1 MRERSL
7 GETTRDMASAL
18 GRTLGRA
25 ARGGR
30 QHLEVFLGGP
40 DRTRVIFL
48 LAAVLALASADAAT
62 VGASAIELRQAL
74 HINNFDIGL
83 LIAVTSIVAA
93 VASIPFGVLADRGP
107 RTSALGLTVF
117 LSGAAMVWSATVSCF
132 GRRLLARMFLGVVTA
147 AAGPIVASLVGDL
160 FAASERGRIYGYILT
175 GELLGAGVGFAVT
188 GDIAALSWRAAFVL
202 LALPALVLGW
212 YVFHLP
218 EPHRRGSRRGRR
230 SAGPEPRETEVQRL
244 ARHR

>member
-7 GETTRDMASAL
+7 GDT
-18 GRTLGRA
+18 GRELAYVLARRLGRA

-107 RTSALGLTVF
+107 GTRALGPGTLLAGASVGG
-117 LSGAAMVWSATVSCF
+117 GAAC
-132 GRRLLARMFLGVVTA
+132 
-147 AAGPIVASLVGDL
+147 
-160 FAASERGRIYGYILT
+160 
-175 GELLGAGVGFAVT
+175 
-188 GDIAALSWRAAFVL
+188 
-202 LALPALVLGW
+202 GW
-212 YVFHLP
+212 F
-218 EPHRRGSRRGRR
+218 
-230 SAGPEPRETEVQRL
+230 
-244 ARHR
+244 

>member
-1 MRERSL
+1 MRERNL
-7 GETTRDMASAL
+7 GETTREVASAL

-107 RTSALGLTVF
+107 RTSAP
-117 LSGAAMVWSATVSCF
+117 
-132 GRRLLARMFLGVVTA
+132 GR
-147 AAGPIVASLVGDL
+147 S
-160 FAASERGRIYGYILT
+160 
-175 GELLGAGVGFAVT
+175 
-188 GDIAALSWRAAFVL
+188 
-202 LALPALVLGW
+202 
-212 YVFHLP
+212 HLP
-218 EPHRRGSRRGRR
+218 EPPRTGRRRGRVLNP
-230 SAGPEPRETEVQRL
+230 PEAASEAAPEETDAQRL
-244 ARHR
+244 ARAQGIVPTTAWSPPIPPGWDSSMRPATC

>member
-1 MRERSL
+1 MREWSL
-7 GETTRDMASAL
+7 GDTTREMASAL

-40 DRTRVIFL
+40 DGTRVIFL

-93 VASIPFGVLADRGP
+93 VASLPFGVLADRGP
-107 RTSALGLTVF
+107 RTRALGLTIF
-117 LSGAAMVWSATVSCF
+117 LWGAAMVWSATVSSF
-132 GRRLLARMFLGVVTA
+132 GQLLLARMFLGGVTA
-147 AAGPIVASLVGDL
+147 AAGPIVASPVGHPVSSAD
-160 FAASERGRIYGYILT
+160 RGNVY
-175 GELLGAGVGFAVT
+175 
-188 GDIAALSWRAAFVL
+188 
-202 LALPALVLGW
+202 
-212 YVFHLP
+212 
-218 EPHRRGSRRGRR
+218 
-230 SAGPEPRETEVQRL
+230 
-244 ARHR
+244 

>member
-7 GETTRDMASAL
+7 GETTREMASAL

-74 HINNFDIGL
+74 HIKNFDIGL

-107 RTSALGLTVF
+107 RTRTLGLTIF
-117 LSGAAMVWSATVSCF
+117 LWGAAMVWSGTVSSF
-132 GRRLLARMFLGVVTA
+132 GRLLFARAFLGVVTV
-147 AAGPIVASLVGDL
+147 AAGPILASMVGAL
-160 FAASERGRIYGYILT
+160 YCPVERGKIYGYILT
-175 GELLGAGVGFAVT
+175 GELVGAGIGFAVT
-188 GDIAALSWRAAFVL
+188 GDIAALSWRAAFL
-202 LALPALVLGW
+202 ILAIPAVFLAWV
-212 YVFHLP
+212 VFHPP
-218 EPHRRGSRRGRR
+218 E
-230 SAGPEPRETEVQRL
+230 TL
-244 ARHR
+244 

>member
-7 GETTRDMASAL
+7 GETTRAVASAL

-25 ARGGR
+25 GRRGR

-40 DRTRVIFL
+40 DRTPVIFL
-48 LAAVLALASADAAT
+48 RAAVLALASADAAT

-107 RTSALGLTVF
+107 RTSALGLSIF
-117 LSGAAMVWSATVSCF
+117 LCGAAMGRSATVSCF
-132 GRRLLARMFLGVVTA
+132 RRLPPAPMFRGVVTA
-147 AAGPIVASLVGDL
+147 ASGPIV
-160 FAASERGRIYGYILT
+160 
-175 GELLGAGVGFAVT
+175 
-188 GDIAALSWRAAFVL
+188 
-202 LALPALVLGW
+202 P
-212 YVFHLP
+212 
-218 EPHRRGSRRGRR
+218 
-230 SAGPEPRETEVQRL
+230 
-244 ARHR
+244 

>member
-1 MRERSL
+1 MWERSL
-7 GETTRDMASAL
+7 GETTRDLASAL

-48 LAAVLALASADAAT
+48 LAAVLALASADSAT

-93 VASIPFGVLADRGP
+93 
-107 RTSALGLTVF
+107 
-117 LSGAAMVWSATVSCF
+117 
-132 GRRLLARMFLGVVTA
+132 
-147 AAGPIVASLVGDL
+147 
-160 FAASERGRIYGYILT
+160 
-175 GELLGAGVGFAVT
+175 
-188 GDIAALSWRAAFVL
+188 
-202 LALPALVLGW
+202 
-212 YVFHLP
+212 
-218 EPHRRGSRRGRR
+218 
-230 SAGPEPRETEVQRL
+230 
-244 ARHR
+244 

>member
-1 MRERSL
+1 MWERSL
-7 GETTRDMASAL
+7 GETTREMASAL
-18 GRTLGRA
+18 GRNLGRA

-93 VASIPFGVLADRGP
+93 VASIPFVVLADRVP
-107 RTSALGLTVF
+107 RTRILGPTT
-117 LSGAAMVWSATVSCF
+117 S
-132 GRRLLARMFLGVVTA
+132 LARAPTVRSSTV
-147 AAGPIVASLVGDL
+147 GPCRV
-160 FAASERGRIYGYILT
+160 
-175 GELLGAGVGFAVT
+175 
-188 GDIAALSWRAAFVL
+188 
-202 LALPALVLGW
+202 P
-212 YVFHLP
+212 
-218 EPHRRGSRRGRR
+218 
-230 SAGPEPRETEVQRL
+230 
-244 ARHR
+244 